1 MNPQGQKIQLLA
13 DLILPLV
20 GYYMWGWNLYFILF
34 FFVLDLLSNYY
45 FTLLKSRKIV
55 VSQGV
60 LFPKLKVFLTTLLYL
75 LSGVGSVFLLSKIM
89 SETSF
94 LSELK
99 AFVSYKEM
107 GIPQLILLLPLI
119 TIGAYMQYKVQFL
132 IPKMDQKENIGRIWN
147 EQLKASSILMASVL
161 FILMLMPFILFREE
175 IYIWILLVGIS
186 VFRLFSHKLKLVSVM
201 KR

>member
-45 FTLLKSRKIV
+45 FTLLKSRKILIA
-55 VSQGV
+55 QGV

>member
-34 FFVLDLLSNYY
+34 FFGLDLLSNYY

-55 VSQGV
+55 IAQGV

-94 LSELK
+94 LTELK

-161 FILMLMPFILFREE
+161 FILMLIPFILFREE

>member
-13 DLILPLV
+13 DLVLPLV

-55 VSQGV
+55 IAQGV

-75 LSGVGSVFLLSKIM
+75 LSGIGCVFLLSKITIG
-89 SETSF
+89 TSF

-99 AFVSYKEM
+99 AFVSYREM

-132 IPKMDQKENIGRIWN
+132 IPKMDQKESIGTIWN
-147 EQLKASSILMASVL
+147 EQLKASSILMVTVL
-161 FILMLMPFILFREE
+161 LILILMPFILFREE
-175 IYIWILLVGIS
+175 IYIWILLVGIL
-186 VFRLFSHKLKLVSVM
+186 VFRLFSQKAKLD
-201 KR
+201 